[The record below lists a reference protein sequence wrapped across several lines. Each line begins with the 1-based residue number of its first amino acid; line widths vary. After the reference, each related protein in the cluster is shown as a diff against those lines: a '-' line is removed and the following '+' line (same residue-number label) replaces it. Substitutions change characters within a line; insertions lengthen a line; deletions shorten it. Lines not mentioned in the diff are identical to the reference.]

1 MSTVSDVG
9 DAVELTF
16 HSRPNAAVAVTLIN
30 PDQEETVTGE
40 LVPEDPPGSG
50 IFPYT
55 FIVAT
60 PGIWTAQFV
69 AAGNTAAI
77 ERYYI
82 RATPLTGP
90 PPLAVVGDVSA
101 QYGTMGLAEESLT
114 GWLLRNASNMLRGQ
128 RPLIDQQIREGKV
141 SRDMAALAV
150 TNMVLR
156 VLRNPNGLR
165 SETVGPFSRSWDTTT
180 AAGLLVVTNDE
191 LGLIEPVGSAQA
203 GRAVG
208 SFRPSAG
215 LAIAPI
221 LRPGSR
227 WPDGYW

>member
-1 MSTVSDVG
+1 VSTVSDVG

-16 HSRPNAAVAVTLIN
+16 NTRPHAAVTVTLIN
-30 PDQEETVTGE
+30 PDQDETVTE
-40 LVPEDPPGSG
+40 VVPENPAGSG
-50 IFPYT
+50 IYPYT

-60 PGIWTAQFV
+60 AGIWTAQFV

-77 ERYYI
+77 ERYYV

-90 PPLAVVGDVSA
+90 PPLAVIGDVSA
-101 QYGTMGLAEESLT
+101 QHGTMSLAEESLA

-128 RPLIDQQIREGKV
+128 RPLIDQQLRDGKL
-141 SRDMAALAV
+141 SRDLVALAV

-165 SETVGPFSRSWDTTT
+165 SESVGPFSRSWDTTT
-180 AAGLLVVTNDE
+180 AAGLLVVTDDD
-191 LGLIEPVGSAQA
+191 LALIQPTDGTKSGTTVGQ
-203 GRAVG
+203 
-208 SFRPSAG
+208 FRPRAS

-221 LRPGSR
+221 QRRGG
-227 WPDGYW
+227 WPDGWW

>member
-16 HSRPNAAVAVTLIN
+16 HTRPGAAVSVTLIN
-30 PDQEETVTGE
+30 PDQEETLTAE
-40 LVPEDPPGSG
+40 PVPEDPAGSG
-50 IFPYT
+50 IYPYT
-55 FIVAT
+55 FIVASA
-60 PGIWTAQFV
+60 GIWTAQFV
-69 AAGNTAAI
+69 AAGNTAAF
-77 ERYYI
+77 ERYYV

-90 PPLAVVGDVSA
+90 PPLAVIGDVSA
-101 QYGTMGLAEESLT
+101 QHGTMGQAEESLA

-128 RPLIDQQIREGKV
+128 RPLIDQQIREGKI

-156 VLRNPNGLR
+156 VLRNPSGLR

-180 AAGLLVVTNDE
+180 AAGLLVVTADD
-191 LGLIEPVGSAQA
+191 LALVEPNGAAQA
-203 GRAVG
+203 GRSVG
-208 SFRPSAG
+208 QFRPNAG

-221 LRPGSR
+221 NRRGG
-227 WPDGYW
+227 WPDGWW

>member
-16 HSRPNAAVAVTLIN
+16 STRPGATVTVTLIN

-40 LVPEDPPGSG
+40 PVPEDPPGSG
-50 IFPYT
+50 IFPHT
-55 FIVAT
+55 FIVAAA
-60 PGIWTAQFV
+60 GIWTAQFV
-69 AAGNTAAI
+69 ASGNTAAF
-77 ERYYI
+77 ERYYV

-101 QYGTMGLAEESLT
+101 QHGSMGLAEESLA

-128 RPLIDQQIREGKV
+128 RPLIDQQIREGKI

-156 VLRNPNGLR
+156 VLRNPQGLR

-191 LGLIEPVGSAQA
+191 LALVEPNGATQSGRSVGQ
-203 GRAVG
+203 
-208 SFRPSAG
+208 FRPSAG

-221 LRPGSR
+221 RRRSG